1 VKVLVVEDEQGL
13 REGLARGLEAEGFVV
28 QSAAN
33 GVDGLWMAQEFDPA
47 VVVLDIMLPGLS
59 GYEVCR
65 RLRQSGSHVPILML
79 TAKDGEYDEADALD
93 LGADDFLSKPFSYV
107 VLLAHLRALL
117 RRAPSDRAPE
127 LRVGDLRLD
136 PATRRCFRGSQ
147 EVALTPREFALAELL
162 ARRQGQVVSRQDIV
176 EQVWNADVGMDSNVV
191 DVYIGYLRRKPE
203 GTPLSG
209 VEWQSAMYA
218 EGLSP
223 EVRLK
228 ALTIEGRLPFVIEA
242 SGSETHLTTGFD
254 PEPRARRVFAFP
266 RPETL
271 ARVLRDAE
279 ADPDSPTWRA
289 KVNRMPALITTG
301 LRPAQI
307 EAVTGIERSLAEQR
321 FDRSLVQM
329 ATGAGKTFTAVTSS
343 YRLLK
348 HGGFRRVLFL
358 VDRNNLGD
366 QTLREFQNY
375 ATPDDGRRFTEL
387 YNVDKLTGA
396 GMVGSSHVVISTIQ
410 RVYAAL
416 RGQQVADVDD
426 PNVDDFTPDAPVEV
440 VYNAQMP
447 PEAFDLVIVDEAHRS
462 IYGVWRGVLE
472 YFDAHVVGL
481 TATPVKQT
489 FGFFQQNLVSEY
501 TYAQSVA
508 DNVNVDFDVYR
519 IQTQITDRGSTVDA
533 GTILPVRD
541 RRTRRERYETLDD
554 DLSYTATQLDR
565 AVTSRSQIRL
575 VLETFRDR
583 LFTEIFPGRSTVPKT
598 LIFAKDDNHAEEV
611 LTLAREVF
619 GKGNDF
625 AAKITYSFRDP
636 KSLLQQFRTSPSL
649 RIAVTVDM
657 IATGT
662 DVKPLECVFFLRDVR
677 SASYFEQMK
686 GRGARTISNAD
697 FQSVT
702 PDAETKTRFVLID
715 AIGVTEHDY
724 VDARPLERAK
734 GISLKKLL
742 DKAAS
747 LTLTE
752 DQTATLAS
760 RLAKLEL
767 QLTPAERTELDT
779 VAGSPLKDVV
789 RQLVAAVD
797 SDVQLQ
803 AIANAPVVD
812 GVVDAAAAVQ
822 RLLDAAV
829 RPLAANPALRQR
841 ILELRASH
849 DQLIDEVSVDILLDA
864 HGLIDVE
871 RARSVVE
878 SWRAYLAEHRDE
890 ITALQVLYSQPR
902 SARVSFV
909 ELRELAERIQRP
921 PYNWTPDLIWNAY
934 AAIEVDKVRHA
945 DRHTVTDL
953 VSLVRFALG
962 TDDELVSYASKV
974 EERYAGWL
982 AQQAQ
987 AGASFTEQQRWW
999 LDRIADVIATSAG
1012 VAADDL
1018 DNAPFTER
1026 GGVDGALRDLG
1037 AGAATYLEQ
1046 LNAELTA

>member
-1 VKVLVVEDEQGL
+1 VADRFSSVDDVQLAAEQ
-13 REGLARGLEAEGFVV
+13 RARALI
-28 QSAAN
+28 
-33 GVDGLWMAQEFDPA
+33 D
-47 VVVLDIMLPGLS
+47 
-59 GYEVCR
+59 
-65 RLRQSGSHVPILML
+65 RQL
-79 TAKDGEYDEADALD
+79 ADAGWHVQDRKD
-93 LGADDFLSKPFSYV
+93 LNLFAGPGVTVRETIMKPGHGRADYLLYV
-107 VLLAHLRALL
+107 DQRA
-117 RRAPSDRAPE
+117 
-127 LRVGDLRLD
+127 VGVIE
-136 PATRRCFRGSQ
+136 A
-147 EVALTPREFALAELL
+147 
-162 ARRQGQVVSRQDIV
+162 
-176 EQVWNADVGMDSNVV
+176 
-191 DVYIGYLRRKPE
+191 KPE

-242 SGSETHLTTGFD
+242 SGSETHLTNGFD

-279 ADPDSPTWRA
+279 ADPESPTWRA

-472 YFDAHVVGL
+472 YFDAHIVGL

-489 FGFFQQNLVSEY
+489 WFFQQNLVSEY
-501 TYAQSVA
+501 TYAESVA

-519 IQTQITDRGSTVDA
+519 IQTQITDQGSTVDA
-533 GTILPVRD
+533 GTIVPVRD

-625 AAKITYSFRDP
+625 AAKITYSARDP

-662 DVKPLECVFFLRDVR
+662 NVKPLECVFFLRDVR

-715 AIGVTEHDY
+715 AIGVTEHGY
-724 VDARPLERAK
+724 VDACPLERAK
-734 GISLKKLL
+734 GVSLKKLL

-752 DQTATLAS
+752 DQTATLAA

-797 SDVQLQ
+797 SDVQAQ
-803 AIANAPVVD
+803 AIATAPVLD

-822 RLLDAAV
+822 QLLDAAV

-849 DQLIDEVSVDILLDA
+849 DQLIDEVSVDVLLDA
-864 HGLIDVE
+864 HGVIDVE
-871 RARSVVE
+871 RARFVVE
-878 SWRAYLAEHRDE
+878 SWRGYLDEHRDE

-934 AAIEVDKVRHA
+934 AAIEVDNVRHA

-962 TDDELVSYASKV
+962 TDHELIPYASKV

-982 AQQAQ
+982 A
-987 AGASFTEQQRWW
+987 
-999 LDRIADVIATSAG
+999 
-1012 VAADDL
+1012 
-1018 DNAPFTER
+1018 
-1026 GGVDGALRDLG
+1026 
-1037 AGAATYLEQ
+1037 
-1046 LNAELTA
+1046 

>member
-1 VKVLVVEDEQGL
+1 MDNAQLAAEQRARVLID
-13 REGLARGLEAEGFVV
+13 
-28 QSAAN
+28 
-33 GVDGLWMAQEFDPA
+33 
-47 VVVLDIMLPGLS
+47 
-59 GYEVCR
+59 
-65 RLRQSGSHVPILML
+65 RQ
-79 TAKDGEYDEADALD
+79 
-93 LGADDFLSKPFSYV
+93 
-107 VLLAHLRALL
+107 
-117 RRAPSDRAPE
+117 
-127 LRVGDLRLD
+127 
-136 PATRRCFRGSQ
+136 
-147 EVALTPREFALAELL
+147 LAEAGWEVQDRKGLNLFAGPGVAVRETIMKPGHGRADYLL
-162 ARRQGQVVSRQDIV
+162 YVDQRA
-176 EQVWNADVGMDSNVV
+176 VGV
-191 DVYIGYLRRKPE
+191 IEAKPE

-218 EGLSP
+218 EGLPP
-223 EVRLK
+223 EVRLR
-228 ALTIEGRLPFVIEA
+228 ALTVEGRLPFVFEA
-242 SGSETHLTTGFD
+242 SGSETHLTNGFD
-254 PEPRARRVFAFP
+254 PGARARRVFAFP

-271 ARVLRDAE
+271 ALVLRDAE
-279 ADPDSPTWRA
+279 AEPKTPTWRA
-289 KVNRMPALITTG
+289 KVNWMPALITTG

-387 YNVDKLTGA
+387 YNVDKLTSA

-426 PNVDDFTPDAPVEV
+426 PGIDDYTPDAPVEV
-440 VYNAQMP
+440 IYNAQMP

-519 IQTQITDRGSTVDA
+519 IQTQITDQGSTVDA
-533 GTILPVRD
+533 GTIVPVRD

-625 AAKITYSFRDP
+625 AAKITYSARDP
-636 KSLLQQFRTSPSL
+636 KGLLQQFRTSPSL

-702 PDAETKTRFVLID
+702 PDAETKTRFVLVD

-724 VDARPLERAK
+724 VDACPLERAK
-734 GISLKKLL
+734 GVSLKKLL

-752 DQTATLAS
+752 DETATLAS

-767 QLTPAERTELDT
+767 QLTPAEREELDT
-779 VAGSPLKDVV
+779 VAGCALKGVV
-789 RQLVAAVD
+789 RELVAAVD
-797 SDVQLQ
+797 SDVQAH
-803 AIANAPVVD
+803 AIAIAPMVD
-812 GVVDAAAAVQ
+812 GVVDASAAVQ
-822 RLLDAAV
+822 QLLDAAV

-849 DQLIDEVSVDILLDA
+849 DQVIDEVSVDVLLDA
-864 HGLIDVE
+864 RGVVDVE
-871 RARSVVE
+871 RAQSVVE
-878 SWRAYLAEHRDE
+878 SWRAYLDEHRDE
-890 ITALQVLYSQPR
+890 IAALQLLYSQPR
-902 SARVSFV
+902 SARVSFT
-909 ELRELAERIQRP
+909 ELRELAERIHRP
-921 PYNWTPDLIWNAY
+921 PYNWTLDLIWTAY
-934 AAIEVDKVRHA
+934 AAIEIDKVRHA

-962 TDDELVSYASKV
+962 TDDELVPYASKV

-1012 VAADDL
+1012 VTADDL

-1037 AGAATYLEQ
+1037 AGAATYLVE